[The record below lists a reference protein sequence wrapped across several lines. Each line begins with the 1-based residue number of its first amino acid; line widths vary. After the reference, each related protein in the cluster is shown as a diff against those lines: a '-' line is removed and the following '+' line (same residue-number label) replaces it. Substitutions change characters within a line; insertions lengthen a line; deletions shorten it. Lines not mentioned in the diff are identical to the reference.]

1 MSAIPLRS
9 IILVLALSMTAGSW
23 FNSAYIY
30 AKANLAQYLISKSW
44 QQTTTGQQV
53 KPWYWAD
60 TWPVARLVYGNED
73 VFVLAGAHGS
83 ALAFGPGH
91 VDGTAAPGSP
101 GTSIV
106 AGHRDTHFSFLRE
119 MQLGEL
125 IQVQNREDLWQDYT
139 VDSIDIIDT
148 RVQAGMVIDQASDQ
162 LVLVTCYPF
171 DAIQTGGPLRYV
183 VTARRREK

>member
-1 MSAIPLRS
+1 M
-9 IILVLALSMTAGSW
+9 MAGSW

-44 QQTTTGQQV
+44 QQTKTGQQV

-60 TWPVARLVYGNED
+60 TWPVARLVYANED

-91 VDGTAAPGSP
+91 VDGTATPGSP

-125 IQVQNREDLWQDYT
+125 IQVQSREGLWQDYT

-148 RVQAGMVIDQASDQ
+148 RVHAGIVVDQASDE

-171 DAIQTGGPLRYV
+171 DAIQTGGPLRYI
-183 VTARRREK
+183 VTAHRKEKSVEK

>member
-1 MSAIPLRS
+1 MSVVPLKS
-9 IILVLALSMTAGSW
+9 IILGFALSLTAVSW
-23 FNSAYIY
+23 FNSAYIH
-30 AKANLAQYLISKSW
+30 AKAELAQLLISRSW
-44 QQTTTGQQV
+44 QRTTNELRV

-60 TWPVARLVYGNED
+60 TWPVARLVYANED

-91 VDGTAAPGSP
+91 VDGTAAPGFP

-125 IQVQNREDLWQDYT
+125 IRVQNREGLWQDYS

-148 RVQAGMVIDQASDQ
+148 SVHAGIVVDQASEE
-162 LVLVTCYPF
+162 LVLITCYPF

-183 VTARRREK
+183 VNARRRE